1 MTAKAPSTDVDES
14 KKKTDEGKKEKEI
27 KPEEPRWEVKWHK
40 AFKEQEENFAKT
52 FSDLTKE
59 GVLETL
65 QKKLPDNFKDAK
77 SYDEAMEIL
86 RDGKW
91 VERLWHNKDMY
102 ERLDLNVKKQEEKE
116 KQKKEVEKKKEELKD
131 EKKDWEKLKQK
142 AEDKNKKTDEK
153 ENKKVESKEEKKSE
167 DKNEKSEDKKE
178 SGKKPESEKSKEK
191 KSEKKESE
199 KSEDDDIE
207 ADKKKEKSEK
217 KWFFWAIGSFL
228 GKTSTQAGNLIRY
241 PFRATRNWLK
251 MAWRSL
257 KYFWFEIFNF
267 PSWGEA
273 MKKIWAKYQ
282 EDMKKYAGKFKWNYK
297 KGGK

>member
-1 MTAKAPSTDVDES
+1 MAGNKPSTDVDES
-14 KKKTDEGKKEKEI
+14 KKKIESGKKEKEI
-27 KPEEPRWEVKWHK
+27 KPEKPRWEVKWHK
-40 AFKEQEENFAKT
+40 DFKKQEEDFAT
-52 FSDLTKE
+52 LFTDLTKK

-91 VERLWHNKDMY
+91 VERLWIHKDMY
-102 ERLDLNVKKQEEKE
+102 ERLDLNVKKHEESE
-116 KQKKEVEKKKEELKD
+116 KQKKEVEKKKEELKEDKKDD
-131 EKKDWEKLKQK
+131 EKKNEKK
-142 AEDKNKKTDEK
+142 DNKKL
-153 ENKKVESKEEKKSE
+153 ESKEEKKSE
-167 DKNEKSEDKKE
+167 DKNEKPEDKKE
-178 SGKKPESEKSKEK
+178 SGKKPESEKSKDKKDDEK
-191 KSEKKESE
+191 KSEKKASE
-199 KSEDDDIE
+199 KSEEKEGDDIE

-217 KWFFWAIGSFL
+217 KWFFWSIGSFL

-257 KYFWFEIFNF
+257 KYFWFDILNF